1 MATLK
6 GMLFNQFSG
15 EGLNSLV
22 TELQQKYKLK
32 KGRRFN
38 HQNVTYEIGWP
49 ILKNNT
55 IEFEISCKIPQD
67 EIKNQSD
74 MKSYFSEIKKI
85 INKNKTKPVSIEMEN
100 IVWDSK
106 KDTEKERD
114 YVKLL
119 YQYPLDQFYDDKE
132 VAKRHEQISKGSFKE
147 SLPDVP
153 GIFTIQGKLA
163 LLVVQETAKRLC
175 QEHIDSLISA
185 NKQVRS

>member
-6 GMLFNQFSG
+6 GMLFNQFAG
-15 EGLNSLV
+15 EGFNSLV
-22 TELQQKYKLK
+22 EDLQQKYKPK

-49 ILKNNT
+49 ILKNSA

-67 EIKNQSD
+67 EIKNPTG
-74 MKSYFSEIKKI
+74 MKAYFTDIKKI
-85 INKNKTKPVSIEMEN
+85 LNKSKTKPLSIEMEN

-119 YQYPLDQFYDDKE
+119 YQYPLDQFFDEKE
-132 VAKRHEQISKGSFKE
+132 IMKRHEQFTKGTCKE
-147 SLPDVP
+147 LLPNVP
-153 GIFTIQGKLA
+153 GIFTAQGKLA
-163 LLVVQETAKRLC
+163 LVVVQETAKKIC
-175 QEHIDSLISA
+175 QKHIDGLINA